1 MDEYNLVPF
10 TRTGARVGNYAIS
23 LNPTLSFGFLSG
35 FYIKEDIRRYKKVIL
50 FFDKDKKAIGFK
62 FTNDP
67 NAEGIFTIVH
77 GKKQS
82 TGSVTA
88 RSFIITNNLNKKEYF
103 GKRTPKKIIDKD
115 FGEIFVVD
123 LIKV

>member
-1 MDEYNLVPF
+1 MDEYHLIPF
-10 TRTGARVGNYAIS
+10 THTGARVGNYAIS

-35 FYIKEDIRRYKKVIL
+35 FYTKEDIRKYKKVIL
-50 FFDKDKKAIGFK
+50 FFDKDRKAVGFK

-67 NAEGIFTIVH
+67 NAEGIFTIIH

-88 RSFIITNNLNKKEYF
+88 HSFIRANDLDKKEYF
-103 GKRTPKKIIDKD
+103 GKKTPKKIIDKD
-115 FGEIFVVD
+115 FGEVFVID
-123 LIKV
+123 LIQS